1 MSEFPDPL
9 SLSALGSTI
18 QGRGRNDFT
27 QFGEDG
33 LIEAAFEKFGIANEW
48 CFEVGAADG
57 VFYSNTLRLR
67 NAGWYAVL
75 IEAGKEQ
82 FNKLREHANERVQV
96 VHETIGPDS
105 LDRILRGI
113 ATPRQLDLGVID
125 IDGQDWWAWDG
136 MNDFRPRLMLVEFLP
151 VEGSPIPELGGE
163 GQAGLDPI
171 IQLGIA
177 KQYTPLVAT
186 HVNVLFVANE
196 IL

>member
-1 MSEFPDPL
+1 MSFAEPVT
-9 SLSALGSTI
+9 LSALGATV

-27 QFGEDG
+27 QYGEDG

-67 NAGWYAVL
+67 NAGWSAVL
-75 IEAGKEQ
+75 IEAGADQ
-82 FNKLREHANERVQV
+82 FAKLSEFASWRVRTI
-96 VHETIGPDS
+96 HETIGPAS
-105 LDRILRGI
+105 LDRILRESN
-113 ATPRQLDLGVID
+113 APRQLDLGVID

-136 MNDFRPRLMLVEFLP
+136 MQEFRPRLMLVEFFP
-151 VEGSPIPELGGE
+151 REGSPVPDLGGE
-163 GQAGLDPI
+163 GQASMEPI
-171 IQLGIA
+171 VQLGIS

-196 IL
+196 VL